1 MGEEN
6 TSVKQRSA
14 AYPAATMESCRDILN
29 AIKALGG
36 KNCSYQ
42 TLADKLGVNV
52 TTYSFKAKISSSKQY
67 GFIENVKNVI
77 QLSERGRLLVYPTQN
92 VNEKEILLG
101 CFQNPTLYGKIIQ
114 NFLGKA
120 LPSIEHLGNELM
132 KPYYGIT
139 ATGKNTAA
147 ECFIKNAEYVGA
159 LQNGILTFDN
169 ILDTGTSSLEDDS
182 INDIEDC
189 TTSESDSATKATND
203 SSNANTQNSTPP
215 TTGYRFQIPMLSGK
229 SAEIYL
235 PDDISETDIDFFLK
249 YVEAMLPLFMSNLR
263 KKLAKEDATE

>member
-92 VNEKEILLG
+92 VTEKEILLG

-114 NFLGKA
+114 NFLGK
-120 LPSIEHLGNELM
+120 LFRRGLLGS
-132 KPYYGIT
+132 GIFII
-139 ATGKNTAA
+139 
-147 ECFIKNAEYVGA
+147 FIKLFYTNE
-159 LQNGILTFDN
+159 
-169 ILDTGTSSLEDDS
+169 TSLRVKFHIPS
-182 INDIEDC
+182 
-189 TTSESDSATKATND
+189 TKA
-203 SSNANTQNSTPP
+203 
-215 TTGYRFQIPMLSGK
+215 
-229 SAEIYL
+229 
-235 PDDISETDIDFFLK
+235 
-249 YVEAMLPLFMSNLR
+249 V
-263 KKLAKEDATE
+263 